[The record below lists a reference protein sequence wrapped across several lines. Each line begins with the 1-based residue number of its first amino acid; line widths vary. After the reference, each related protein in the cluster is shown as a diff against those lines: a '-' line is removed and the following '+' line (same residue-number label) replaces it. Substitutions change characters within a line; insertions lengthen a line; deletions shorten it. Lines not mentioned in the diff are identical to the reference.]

1 MALLDY
7 YKTLGVSKDASDEEI
22 KKAYRR
28 LALQYH
34 PDRNPDN
41 KEAEARI
48 REINAAYE
56 VLSDPATRKSYERI
70 TVDAYE
76 VREEPPDPEV
86 ILTAMET
93 KLADEGRRELFAVL
107 IKDAARIKAELAV
120 IREATVA
127 RQGYDT
133 FLEDMVRERA
143 AHVLPEFLTQ
153 EMAGRKKRL
162 LDVAVQMMLAQRVA
176 DREQE
181 KQVEAVRERLE
192 RAFDEGR
199 LRGYRDALELFYVRR

>member
-1 MALLDY
+1 MILDY